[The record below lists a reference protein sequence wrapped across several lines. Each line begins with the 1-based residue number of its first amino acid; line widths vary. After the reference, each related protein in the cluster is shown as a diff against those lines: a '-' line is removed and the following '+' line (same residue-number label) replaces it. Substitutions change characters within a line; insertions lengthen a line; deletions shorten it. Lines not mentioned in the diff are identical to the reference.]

1 MRFNLF
7 YDGELEEKGV
17 DVSQLL
23 RWLSELRFDLPDDV
37 FVNIHVEEG
46 DEL

>member
-7 YDGELEEKGV
+7 YDGQLEEKDV
-17 DVSQLL
+17 DVSVLF
-23 RWLSELRFDLPDDV
+23 RWLSEFRFDLPDDV

-46 DEL
+46 EKL

>member
-7 YDGELEEKGV
+7 YDGELEEKDVG
-17 DVSQLL
+17 VSQLL
-23 RWLSELRFDLPDDV
+23 QWLSEIRFDLPDDV

-46 DEL
+46 EKL

>member
-7 YDGELEEKGV
+7 YDGELEEGNA
-17 DVSQLL
+17 DISQLL

-37 FVNIHVEEG
+37 LVDIRVEEG
-46 DEL
+46 VKL

>member
-7 YDGELEEKGV
+7 YDGQLEEDNA

-37 FVNIHVEEG
+37 FVNIYIEEG
-46 DEL
+46 EKL

>member
-7 YDGELEEKGV
+7 YDGKLEEKDA
-17 DVSQLL
+17 DVCVLL
-23 RWLSELRFDLPDDV
+23 GWLCEFRFDLPYGV

-46 DEL
+46 EKL

>member
-7 YDGELEEKGV
+7 YDGQLEEKDV

-23 RWLSELRFDLPDDV
+23 QWLSEFRFDLPDDV
-37 FVNIHVEEG
+37 YVNIRISEG
-46 DEL
+46 DKL

>member
-7 YDGELEEKGV
+7 YDGKLEEDDV
-17 DVSQLL
+17 DVSELL
-23 RWLSELRFDLPDDV
+23 RWLSEFRFDLPDDV

-46 DEL
+46 EKL